1 MTMREVILL
10 FLISSSFVDA
20 MDDAFC
26 ADSQGSPAGDAELR
40 ASLSEVRD
48 ALDESEQR
56 NGAHA
61 VVNDAAA
68 LVLDRL
74 RTEFPSS
81 RNPSREP
88 CHVQLEL
95 NDFTSVDRNVI
106 SEPHSTSTP
115 GAPSLPGA
123 IFWRVQ
129 LRVRITRRSSDGAD
143 ASSSENE
150 TYQAFVLETHAT
162 TEDSRALILLRLQ
175 RLDNARVVTIPR
187 EEVERSV
194 SSAFRYPLNSYN
206 SKQPP
211 PARLHPEGSGPHV
224 AEIGARRF
232 PATPFPRAPV
242 FQRPAR
248 ALSTAADGVD
258 TASFEIGSV
267 VTCTDRTLADGSS
280 WHDSRLYACADY
292 LYHDWCD
299 ENGQYGSA
307 WSQVWGTFENW
318 SEEDRTAPFSC
329 CGCGGG
335 DTTVRKCGELNSAEE
350 KLDVVVAAG
359 DNGGSVSWTLVEGSG
374 TGGKALLE
382 GGSYA
387 PGENDLRHMC
397 LVLGQPYTL
406 QLSSSGEAGWGEGHV
421 SLWSMAQ
428 ATDSDE
434 QSKGCALLFEGALY
448 SNGNRSYSVITNSTF
463 VEVIVGAPERMTRV
477 CGARQNAVSSDG
489 GALYNSH
496 AASVHLVD
504 SVISFNEAVGGGG
517 GIATQMFSSLSLDGC
532 LMESNTVLSG
542 YGGAISLSFSKF
554 GMTRTRVVNN
564 IAAVSEKRCPA
575 ELHRVPPDISLS
587 MWAMLYEGRSADI
600 AQEGLMAEI
609 VMRQEGRG
617 LRSVVRDAAGA
628 EGNGL
633 WRGTKEFT
641 FVFSQSA
648 ECLQQEVPVQ
658 IAGDEVVL
666 VSKNAYHAGLQLA
679 LTLPLAS
686 AIRLTVD
693 VLLSADL
700 PALGSQGHTEVT
712 GACEASDGEDAGGSA
727 ATAHCDID
735 GVEQFSMFY
744 LSTQSQALSLTLR
757 KLRLLNPVRYAVW
770 NLGGTLTME
779 HCGVYSFF
787 SEAVAAVTVANGGT
801 GIMADSIFDS
811 NLNTGSSDAAVF
823 SVMGTNSDG
832 VGSSLLITRALVKR
846 NSGKY
851 AGIIT
856 CGIGGMVNVS
866 ESAFLDNIGGTPVM
880 MVGTGTLD
888 LSDVIV
894 EGNVA
899 SQAYG
904 IGSGGF
910 VYTSGP
916 DVAIRLRLCAVKS
929 NRADLDGGMIYI
941 AAEGTASLVTL
952 EQCGLSNN
960 TASRHG
966 GALWMEA
973 ANATVRMNNVE
984 VASGFAGFRGGAIM
998 LEGPSAVIF
1007 MSHSRFE
1014 HNGALDSAG
1023 FIYIA
1028 SYARAVAEHCS
1039 FRQNRVIGEGGGVAL
1054 IMSGHMSFSD
1064 CFFQGNEA
1072 FMGGVAS
1079 VVIGAMEMQHS
1090 LCTGNSADQSGG
1102 VFVTSGYASLKI
1114 HNTMLLENRALHGG
1128 AIRLE
1133 YGSNALLSHCHVL
1146 RNFADTTGG
1155 ALYIVESQIAVQDSS
1170 LDENLGYIS
1179 AGMLY
1184 MKNSEMALGGCQMT
1198 SNLAA
1203 ITFGGVAFMEDSL
1216 LAIQNS
1222 KMRSNNGGALF
1233 GEYFQAVLE
1242 ASVLVRNSA
1251 EKSGGAMLIKNG
1263 TVMLLEMLLEENNAT
1278 DGGALA
1284 LEVTSDDLPQ
1294 SKMLAAPVIQLLG
1307 MGTNNFFGEI
1317 VSLPTDAQLSFQGTA
1332 NISCTVSA
1340 VESLFSSNAAMLSG
1354 GAVLV
1359 HAHTML
1365 EGRNCTFWGNTV
1377 HEVNGIGGA
1386 VAVHSG
1392 ALGLSLD
1399 GSRLYRNQVADGLGG
1414 ALFIEDD
1421 SVLPAS
1427 LSRLEFANNSAML
1440 TGGDSLY
1447 WVIQTTN
1454 TQPVAHL
1461 CEGCTGI
1468 EGRMATNPVHFSVL
1482 VNDSATGSTTRNLS
1496 GWYVDTAV
1504 LMVSSGEA
1512 IEGPLRYVA
1521 RDFYGNAVSINLD
1534 LDILVALDENCSS
1547 IVGIFGGKE
1556 PYSHGIATF
1565 PLLTLTG
1572 PPTYQCHT
1580 LFIPSVEIERGWMS
1594 VEVVFQFAEC
1604 HAGDVHDE
1612 GSDLCEPC
1620 EPGKLK
1626 FDATSAPCVAC
1637 PEGLDCPGGNVFVVK
1652 QGYWVA
1658 PSAALCDVDDMS
1670 CFLDRVSECEVA
1682 EACESE
1688 GTRTATSPAEVTS
1701 LELCNAEEYSAGVL
1715 CSGSF
1720 VPVCASGYIRPSL
1733 VAECERCP
1741 PLHNALVTFCV
1752 WCCMFLVLI
1761 YGALWVCRKNI
1772 LRGREEVLTSAS
1784 DARIAMEICMAYL
1797 TGKRERIGSGD
1808 SFSAFR
1814 GGLFMRV
1821 LVLAQIVSIYDSKYL
1836 INAIG
1841 LASIHLG
1848 FLTFQVGT
1856 LTGVR
1861 CVLHHLVP
1869 HVAPQYNE
1877 FWANFCASCAQPFA
1891 IPLGFALVFQL
1902 ESLWHRLCH
1911 RTQESHMARV
1921 HASYIFLTFFAMVLI
1936 HPSVGTMMCQIFR
1949 CESYYYTEAEKK
1961 LWLFMDT
1968 TTQCISHTW
1977 LLGSIASAVVLLVFV
1992 FGFPTALY
2000 LVMKNLRHWVKIRV
2014 SLADFKRREHMLATG
2029 LWWTQDGNGASL
2041 SYENLVELEHQ
2052 CESGGGHAMVG
2063 DTVEVYVMRWSFI
2076 EVANDATMQN
2086 VPGLGKNRP
2095 KWLSRVFSGPVT
2107 RVLML
2112 DRQKSKKVHPME
2124 DSEGQ
2129 ENPLPWRMFMLDG
2142 SVMNVQLSSSN
2153 RRSDGIGRTTYLPI
2167 TRLDDYE
2174 HILGQ
2179 FYSPYKDEFYF
2190 WQCWEISRRLVQTSL
2205 ILTVQLAL
2213 GEKFAAVWALTVA
2226 TLSIAVHHRCLPYE
2240 SNALNELQLAMLV
2253 NVFIIQLS
2261 IVYMMMTEDQEDGL
2275 KEGITWFLVALQFT
2289 VLFFGVTLVIPAFK
2303 KQFLLL
2309 WETTNAVSLQ
2319 VRRQVTL
2326 TNYATM
2332 RNMINIIREVK
2343 RAGTPDILKSS
2354 TSSVTAVDPFSTMDI
2369 PSNESS
2375 TMQSVLNGILRHSEH
2390 DTPPA
2395 DVIRQSIREDGEEDI
2410 AEEPLVDSDRYSRM
2424 VIPGSMLPPQAGF
2437 IDKLQFNPPSED
2449 VRESTSI

>member
-1 MTMREVILL
+1 MQTNTRTSLLRSLSSTPTLPELPTPPTQLHENFDMCRTQFSPCGIRGGRSRGLLHHLGPMTMREVILL

-434 QSKGCALLFEGALY
+434 QSKGCALLFE
-448 SNGNRSYSVITNSTF
+448 
-463 VEVIVGAPERMTRV
+463 
-477 CGARQNAVSSDG
+477 
-489 GALYNSH
+489 
-496 AASVHLVD
+496 
-504 SVISFNEAVGGGG
+504 
-517 GIATQMFSSLSLDGC
+517 
-532 LMESNTVLSG
+532 
-542 YGGAISLSFSKF
+542 
-554 GMTRTRVVNN
+554 
-564 IAAVSEKRCPA
+564 
-575 ELHRVPPDISLS
+575 
-587 MWAMLYEGRSADI
+587 
-600 AQEGLMAEI
+600 
-609 VMRQEGRG
+609 
-617 LRSVVRDAAGA
+617 

-929 NRADLDGGMIYI
+929 NRAGESNASRLRMLPGTLPGPRRGRSRVLGWEWGENGRWEWCGNGGVLEQVGDGMIYI

-1079 VVIGAMEMQHS
+1079 VVIGAMGARRLRPARPPTRAGSWRLEHAGRPRQNNGM
-1090 LCTGNSADQSGG
+1090 SA
-1102 VFVTSGYASLKI
+1102 TSGAGAGLI
-1114 HNTMLLENRALHGG
+1114 GCILHGRCSEQWEMTQQIPASHLLG
-1128 AIRLE
+1128 RILYGWIVRLHCPLN
-1133 YGSNALLSHCHVL
+1133 SSSCALRMDCAPALSV
-1146 RNFADTTGG
+1146 D
-1155 ALYIVESQIAVQDSS
+1155 
-1170 LDENLGYIS
+1170 
-1179 AGMLY
+1179 
-1184 MKNSEMALGGCQMT
+1184 
-1198 SNLAA
+1198 
-1203 ITFGGVAFMEDSL
+1203 
-1216 LAIQNS
+1216 
-1222 KMRSNNGGALF
+1222 
-1233 GEYFQAVLE
+1233 
-1242 ASVLVRNSA
+1242 LVKLCS
-1251 EKSGGAMLIKNG
+1251 
-1263 TVMLLEMLLEENNAT
+1263 T
-1278 DGGALA
+1278 DG
-1284 LEVTSDDLPQ
+1284 
-1294 SKMLAAPVIQLLG
+1294 
-1307 MGTNNFFGEI
+1307 
-1317 VSLPTDAQLSFQGTA
+1317 
-1332 NISCTVSA
+1332 
-1340 VESLFSSNAAMLSG
+1340 
-1354 GAVLV
+1354 
-1359 HAHTML
+1359 
-1365 EGRNCTFWGNTV
+1365 
-1377 HEVNGIGGA
+1377 
-1386 VAVHSG
+1386 
-1392 ALGLSLD
+1392 
-1399 GSRLYRNQVADGLGG
+1399 
-1414 ALFIEDD
+1414 
-1421 SVLPAS
+1421 
-1427 LSRLEFANNSAML
+1427 
-1440 TGGDSLY
+1440 
-1447 WVIQTTN
+1447 
-1454 TQPVAHL
+1454 
-1461 CEGCTGI
+1461 
-1468 EGRMATNPVHFSVL
+1468 
-1482 VNDSATGSTTRNLS
+1482 
-1496 GWYVDTAV
+1496 
-1504 LMVSSGEA
+1504 
-1512 IEGPLRYVA
+1512 
-1521 RDFYGNAVSINLD
+1521 
-1534 LDILVALDENCSS
+1534 
-1547 IVGIFGGKE
+1547 
-1556 PYSHGIATF
+1556 
-1565 PLLTLTG
+1565 
-1572 PPTYQCHT
+1572 
-1580 LFIPSVEIERGWMS
+1580 
-1594 VEVVFQFAEC
+1594 
-1604 HAGDVHDE
+1604 
-1612 GSDLCEPC
+1612 
-1620 EPGKLK
+1620 
-1626 FDATSAPCVAC
+1626 
-1637 PEGLDCPGGNVFVVK
+1637 
-1652 QGYWVA
+1652 
-1658 PSAALCDVDDMS
+1658 
-1670 CFLDRVSECEVA
+1670 
-1682 EACESE
+1682 
-1688 GTRTATSPAEVTS
+1688 
-1701 LELCNAEEYSAGVL
+1701 L
-1715 CSGSF
+1715 CSRF
-1720 VPVCASGYIRPSL
+1720 VR
-1733 VAECERCP
+1733 
-1741 PLHNALVTFCV
+1741 
-1752 WCCMFLVLI
+1752 
-1761 YGALWVCRKNI
+1761 
-1772 LRGREEVLTSAS
+1772 
-1784 DARIAMEICMAYL
+1784 
-1797 TGKRERIGSGD
+1797 
-1808 SFSAFR
+1808 
-1814 GGLFMRV
+1814 
-1821 LVLAQIVSIYDSKYL
+1821 
-1836 INAIG
+1836 
-1841 LASIHLG
+1841 
-1848 FLTFQVGT
+1848 
-1856 LTGVR
+1856 
-1861 CVLHHLVP
+1861 
-1869 HVAPQYNE
+1869 
-1877 FWANFCASCAQPFA
+1877 
-1891 IPLGFALVFQL
+1891 
-1902 ESLWHRLCH
+1902 
-1911 RTQESHMARV
+1911 
-1921 HASYIFLTFFAMVLI
+1921 
-1936 HPSVGTMMCQIFR
+1936 
-1949 CESYYYTEAEKK
+1949 
-1961 LWLFMDT
+1961 
-1968 TTQCISHTW
+1968 
-1977 LLGSIASAVVLLVFV
+1977 
-1992 FGFPTALY
+1992 
-2000 LVMKNLRHWVKIRV
+2000 
-2014 SLADFKRREHMLATG
+2014 
-2029 LWWTQDGNGASL
+2029 
-2041 SYENLVELEHQ
+2041 
-2052 CESGGGHAMVG
+2052 
-2063 DTVEVYVMRWSFI
+2063 
-2076 EVANDATMQN
+2076 
-2086 VPGLGKNRP
+2086 
-2095 KWLSRVFSGPVT
+2095 
-2107 RVLML
+2107 
-2112 DRQKSKKVHPME
+2112 
-2124 DSEGQ
+2124 
-2129 ENPLPWRMFMLDG
+2129 
-2142 SVMNVQLSSSN
+2142 
-2153 RRSDGIGRTTYLPI
+2153 
-2167 TRLDDYE
+2167 
-2174 HILGQ
+2174 
-2179 FYSPYKDEFYF
+2179 
-2190 WQCWEISRRLVQTSL
+2190 
-2205 ILTVQLAL
+2205 
-2213 GEKFAAVWALTVA
+2213 
-2226 TLSIAVHHRCLPYE
+2226 
-2240 SNALNELQLAMLV
+2240 
-2253 NVFIIQLS
+2253 
-2261 IVYMMMTEDQEDGL
+2261 
-2275 KEGITWFLVALQFT
+2275 
-2289 VLFFGVTLVIPAFK
+2289 
-2303 KQFLLL
+2303 
-2309 WETTNAVSLQ
+2309 
-2319 VRRQVTL
+2319 
-2326 TNYATM
+2326 
-2332 RNMINIIREVK
+2332 
-2343 RAGTPDILKSS
+2343 
-2354 TSSVTAVDPFSTMDI
+2354 
-2369 PSNESS
+2369 
-2375 TMQSVLNGILRHSEH
+2375 
-2390 DTPPA
+2390 
-2395 DVIRQSIREDGEEDI
+2395 
-2410 AEEPLVDSDRYSRM
+2410 
-2424 VIPGSMLPPQAGF
+2424 
-2437 IDKLQFNPPSED
+2437 
-2449 VRESTSI
+2449 

>member
-1 MTMREVILL
+1 
-10 FLISSSFVDA
+10 FF
-20 MDDAFC
+20 F
-26 ADSQGSPAGDAELR
+26 
-40 ASLSEVRD
+40 
-48 ALDESEQR
+48 
-56 NGAHA
+56 
-61 VVNDAAA
+61 AAA
-68 LVLDRL
+68 LQ
-74 RTEFPSS
+74 P
-81 RNPSREP
+81 
-88 CHVQLEL
+88 
-95 NDFTSVDRNVI
+95 
-106 SEPHSTSTP
+106 
-115 GAPSLPGA
+115 
-123 IFWRVQ
+123 
-129 LRVRITRRSSDGAD
+129 
-143 ASSSENE
+143 
-150 TYQAFVLETHAT
+150 
-162 TEDSRALILLRLQ
+162 RAL
-175 RLDNARVVTIPR
+175 
-187 EEVERSV
+187 
-194 SSAFRYPLNSYN
+194 
-206 SKQPP
+206 
-211 PARLHPEGSGPHV
+211 
-224 AEIGARRF
+224 AE
-232 PATPFPRAPV
+232 
-242 FQRPAR
+242 
-248 ALSTAADGVD
+248 
-258 TASFEIGSV
+258 
-267 VTCTDRTLADGSS
+267 
-280 WHDSRLYACADY
+280 
-292 LYHDWCD
+292 
-299 ENGQYGSA
+299 
-307 WSQVWGTFENW
+307 
-318 SEEDRTAPFSC
+318 
-329 CGCGGG
+329 
-335 DTTVRKCGELNSAEE
+335 
-350 KLDVVVAAG
+350 
-359 DNGGSVSWTLVEGSG
+359 
-374 TGGKALLE
+374 
-382 GGSYA
+382 
-387 PGENDLRHMC
+387 
-397 LVLGQPYTL
+397 
-406 QLSSSGEAGWGEGHV
+406 
-421 SLWSMAQ
+421 
-428 ATDSDE
+428 
-434 QSKGCALLFEGALY
+434 EGALLPCCQAEDY
-448 SNGNRSYSVITNSTF
+448 PAVQLSAVTLAL
-463 VEVIVGAPERMTRV
+463 VGGLV
-477 CGARQNAVSSDG
+477 G
-489 GALYNSH
+489 GASP
-496 AASVHLVD
+496 
-504 SVISFNEAVGGGG
+504 
-517 GIATQMFSSLSLDGC
+517 T
-532 LMESNTVLSG
+532 
-542 YGGAISLSFSKF
+542 
-554 GMTRTRVVNN
+554 
-564 IAAVSEKRCPA
+564 
-575 ELHRVPPDISLS
+575 
-587 MWAMLYEGRSADI
+587 
-600 AQEGLMAEI
+600 
-609 VMRQEGRG
+609 
-617 LRSVVRDAAGA
+617 
-628 EGNGL
+628 
-633 WRGTKEFT
+633 
-641 FVFSQSA
+641 
-648 ECLQQEVPVQ
+648 
-658 IAGDEVVL
+658 
-666 VSKNAYHAGLQLA
+666 
-679 LTLPLAS
+679 
-686 AIRLTVD
+686 
-693 VLLSADL
+693 
-700 PALGSQGHTEVT
+700 
-712 GACEASDGEDAGGSA
+712 
-727 ATAHCDID
+727 
-735 GVEQFSMFY
+735 
-744 LSTQSQALSLTLR
+744 
-757 KLRLLNPVRYAVW
+757 
-770 NLGGTLTME
+770 
-779 HCGVYSFF
+779 
-787 SEAVAAVTVANGGT
+787 
-801 GIMADSIFDS
+801 
-811 NLNTGSSDAAVF
+811 
-823 SVMGTNSDG
+823 
-832 VGSSLLITRALVKR
+832 
-846 NSGKY
+846 
-851 AGIIT
+851 
-856 CGIGGMVNVS
+856 
-866 ESAFLDNIGGTPVM
+866 
-880 MVGTGTLD
+880 
-888 LSDVIV
+888 
-894 EGNVA
+894 
-899 SQAYG
+899 
-904 IGSGGF
+904 
-910 VYTSGP
+910 
-916 DVAIRLRLCAVKS
+916 
-929 NRADLDGGMIYI
+929 
-941 AAEGTASLVTL
+941 
-952 EQCGLSNN
+952 
-960 TASRHG
+960 
-966 GALWMEA
+966 
-973 ANATVRMNNVE
+973 
-984 VASGFAGFRGGAIM
+984 
-998 LEGPSAVIF
+998 
-1007 MSHSRFE
+1007 
-1014 HNGALDSAG
+1014 
-1023 FIYIA
+1023 
-1028 SYARAVAEHCS
+1028 
-1039 FRQNRVIGEGGGVAL
+1039 
-1054 IMSGHMSFSD
+1054 
-1064 CFFQGNEA
+1064 
-1072 FMGGVAS
+1072 
-1079 VVIGAMEMQHS
+1079 
-1090 LCTGNSADQSGG
+1090 
-1102 VFVTSGYASLKI
+1102 
-1114 HNTMLLENRALHGG
+1114 ALHGG

-1222 KMRSNNGGALF
+1222 KMRSNVAVSGGALYSNGNRSYSVITNSTFVENAVSSDGGALYNSHAASVHLVDSVISFNEAVGGGGGIATQMFSSLSLDGCLMESNTVLSGYGGAISLSFSKFGMTRTRVVNNIAANGGALF

-1797 TGKRERIGSGD
+1797 T
-1808 SFSAFR
+1808 
-1814 GGLFMRV
+1814 
-1821 LVLAQIVSIYDSKYL
+1821 VLAQIVSIYDSKYL

-2107 RVLML
+2107 VNRSPSPTNSARRLEAGSPRGWTSKRLSTLSKSATRRAGIASWALTQRVLML